1 MAEVASPSMTKMY
14 INGEWV
20 EAASGKTQDV
30 MNPYDGSVVEVVPQA
45 DRSDA
50 KAAIAAAENAIPAWA
65 DTSPDERSALILK
78 GVEKVREQMKPLAA
92 TLSAEQG
99 KPVFEAMGE
108 IHHFLHGM
116 TFYAGLA
123 SKIRGAQVPL
133 PPDMG
138 KHSYGLVIKRPVG
151 VCGAIV
157 PWNFPIT
164 LMGTKIGP
172 ALIAGNTI
180 VVKPASSTPLTTI
193 KIIGLMN
200 EAGLPAGVLNVIS
213 GPGREVGEELLSNP
227 VVRRIAFTG
236 ESGTGRRVME
246 VAGPQFKRITLELGG
261 SDPMIVMPDANLKK
275 AISGALIGR
284 FWNCGQAC
292 LAVKRLYLHESIADE
307 FIKGLIEKVAAYEV
321 GDPST
326 KPEKP
331 KVRMGPLHTAAQREE
346 IESQLAD
353 AVSRGAKVLIG
364 GKRPEDPSLAKGH
377 FFEPAVVA
385 NVPHDSRLV
394 QEEVFGPVLPVF
406 RVKELDEA
414 IALANDNQY
423 GLGSSIWTQN
433 LSWANQA
440 IREIQSGVTWV
451 NQIHYGY
458 DELPFGGVKASGIGH
473 EHGPEAVDYYLETKG
488 AVIGGLDH

>member
-1 MAEVASPSMTKMY
+1 MTKMY
-14 INGEWV
+14 VKGQWV
-20 EAASGKTQDV
+20 EAQSGETQEV
-30 MNPYDGSVVEVVPQA
+30 RSPHDGSVVDTVPRGSR
-45 DRSDA
+45 DDA
-50 KAAIAAAENAIPAWA
+50 RAAIRAAEDAFPEWA
-65 DTSPDERSALILK
+65 DTAADERARLILA
-78 GVEKVREQMKPLAA
+78 GVEKVKEKQKDLAKV
-92 TLSAEQG
+92 LSAEQG

-138 KHSYGLVIKRPVG
+138 KHSYGLVLKRPVG

-172 ALIAGNTI
+172 ALIAGNTVI
-180 VVKPASSTPLTTI
+180 VKPASSTPLTSLQ
-193 KIIGLMN
+193 IIGLLN
-200 EAGLPAGVLNVIS
+200 EAGLPAGVLNCVT
-213 GPGREVGEELLSNP
+213 GPGREVGEELLENP

-261 SDPMIVMPDANLKK
+261 SDPMIVMPDADLRK
-275 AISGALIGR
+275 AVSGAMIGR

-292 LAVKRLYLHESIADE
+292 LAVKRLYLHEEIHDE
-307 FIKGLIEKVAAYEV
+307 FLEALLKKVGSYEL
-321 GDPST
+321 GDPAT
-326 KPEKP
+326 RPEKP
-331 KVRMGPLHTAAQREE
+331 FVRMGPLHTAEQREE

-353 AVSRGAKVLIG
+353 ATSKGAEVLIG
-364 GKRPEDPSLAKGH
+364 GSRPDDPALGSGH
-377 FFEPAVVA
+377 YFHPAVVA
-385 NVPHDSRLV
+385 NVSHHSRLV

-406 RVKELDEA
+406 KVKDLDEA
-414 IALANDNQY
+414 IVLANDNQY

-433 LSWANQA
+433 LTWSNQA
-440 IREIQSGVTWV
+440 IREIQAGVTWV

-473 EHGPEAVDYYLETKG
+473 EHGPEAVDYYQETKG
-488 AVIGGLDH
+488 AVIGGLA

>member
-1 MAEVASPSMTKMY
+1 MTEVASASMAKMFV
-14 INGEWV
+14 NGEWV
-20 EAASGKTQDV
+20 EAASGKTTDV
-30 MNPYDGSVVEVVPQA
+30 INPANGTVVESVPKANRA
-45 DRSDA
+45 DTQ
-50 KAAIAAAENAIPAWA
+50 AAIRAAEDALPEWA
-65 DTSPDERSALILK
+65 DTSPDQRAALILA
-78 GVEKVREQMKPLAA
+78 GVDKIKQQSKELAKV
-92 TLSAEQG
+92 LSAEQG

-123 SKIRGAQVPL
+123 SKIRGSQVPL

-138 KHSYGLVIKRPVG
+138 KHSFGLVMKRPVG
-151 VCGAIV
+151 VCGAII

-164 LMGTKIGP
+164 LMGTKLGP

-180 VVKPASSTPLTTI
+180 IVKPASSTPLTTM
-193 KIIGLMN
+193 KIIGLMS
-200 EAGLPAGVLNVIS
+200 EAGFPAGVLNCVT

-227 VVRRIAFTG
+227 TVRRIAFTG

-261 SDPMIVMPDANLKK
+261 SDPMIVMPDADMRK
-275 AISGALIGR
+275 AVSGALIGR
-284 FWNCGQAC
+284 FWNAGQAC
-292 LAVKRLYLHESIADE
+292 LAVKRLYLHEDIHDE
-307 FIKGLIEKVAAYEV
+307 FLEALIKKVNAYEP

-331 KVRMGPLHTAAQREE
+331 AVRMGPLHTAAQRDE
-346 IESQLAD
+346 IEEQLAD
-353 AVSRGAKVLIG
+353 AVSKGAKVLCG
-364 GKRPEDPSLAKGH
+364 GKRPEDPALAKGH
-377 FFEPAVVA
+377 FFHPAVVT
-385 NVPHDSRLV
+385 NVPHDCRLV

-406 RVKELDEA
+406 KVKDLDEA
-414 IALANDNQY
+414 IALGNDNQY

-433 LSWANQA
+433 LQWAHQA
-440 IREIQSGVTWV
+440 IRELQAGVTWV

-473 EHGPEAVDYYLETKG
+473 EHGPEAVEYYLETKG
-488 AVIGGLDH
+488 AVIGGLA

>member
-1 MAEVASPSMTKMY
+1 MMV
-14 INGEWV
+14 NGEWV
-20 EAASGKTQDV
+20 AAKTGETQDV
-30 MNPYDGSVVEVVPQA
+30 VNPFDGSVVDSVPRGSRA
-45 DRSDA
+45 DAR
-50 KAAIAAAENAIPAWA
+50 AAVQAAENAFPAWA
-65 DTSPDERSALILK
+65 DTSADERAALMLQ
-78 GVEKVREQMKPLAA
+78 GVQKVRESQKELASL
-92 TLSAEQG
+92 LSREQG

-123 SKIRGAQVPL
+123 SKIRGSQVPL

-138 KHSYGLVIKRPVG
+138 KHSYGLVLKRPVG

-172 ALIAGNTI
+172 ALAGGNTV
-180 VVKPASSTPLTTI
+180 VVKPASSTPLTTLR
-193 KIIGLMN
+193 IIGLFN
-200 EAGLPAGVLNVIS
+200 EAGLPPGVLNCVT
-213 GPGREVGEELLSNP
+213 GPGREVGEELLQNP

-236 ESGTGRRVME
+236 ESQTGRRVME
-246 VAGPQFKRITLELGG
+246 IAGPQFKRITLELGG
-261 SDPMIVMPDANLKK
+261 SDPMIVMPDADLKK

-292 LAVKRLYLHESIADE
+292 LAVKRLYLHESIHDAFLE
-307 FIKGLIEKVAAYEV
+307 GLLEKVAAYEP
-321 GDPST
+321 GDPAT
-326 KPEKP
+326 RPEKP
-331 KVRMGPLHTAAQREE
+331 KIRMGPLHTAAQRDE
-346 IESQLAD
+346 IESQLQD
-353 AVSRGAKVLIG
+353 AVRRGAKVLIG
-364 GKRPEDPSLAKGH
+364 GVRPSDPALANGH
-377 FFEPAVVA
+377 FFHPAVVTA
-385 NVPHDSRLV
+385 VPHDSRLV

-406 RVKELDEA
+406 KVQDIDEA

-433 LSWANQA
+433 LTWTNQA

-458 DELPFGGVKASGIGH
+458 DELPFGGVKASGMGH
-473 EHGPEAVDYYLETKG
+473 EHGPEAMEYYQERKG
-488 AVIGGLDH
+488 AVIGGLA

>member
-1 MAEVASPSMTKMY
+1 
-14 INGEWV
+14 
-20 EAASGKTQDV
+20 
-30 MNPYDGSVVEVVPQA
+30 
-45 DRSDA
+45 
-50 KAAIAAAENAIPAWA
+50 
-65 DTSPDERSALILK
+65 
-78 GVEKVREQMKPLAA
+78 MKPLAA

-99 KPVFEAMGE
+99 KPFFEAMGE

-138 KHSYGLVIKRPVG
+138 KHSYGLVLKRPVG

-164 LMGTKIGP
+164 LMGTKLGP

-200 EAGLPAGVLNVIS
+200 EAGFPAGVLNVVS

-227 VVRRIAFTG
+227 IVRRIAFTG

-261 SDPMIVMPDANLKK
+261 SDPMIVMPDANMKK

-307 FIKGLIEKVAAYEV
+307 VLKGLVEKVAAYEV

-346 IESQLAD
+346 VEAQLAD
-353 AVSRGAKVLIG
+353 AVAKGAQVLIG
-364 GKRPEDPSLAKGH
+364 GQRPTDPSLAKGH
-377 FFEPAVVA
+377 FFEPAVVV
-385 NVPHDSRLV
+385 NVPHDARLV

-458 DELPFGGVKASGIGH
+458 DELPFGGVKASGLGH

>member
-1 MAEVASPSMTKMY
+1 MTEVASPSVSGMFV
-14 INGEWV
+14 NGEWT
-20 EAASGKTQDV
+20 AARSGETQDV
-30 MNPYDGSVVEVVPQA
+30 INPFDGSVVDSVPRGSRA
-45 DRSDA
+45 DAR
-50 KAAIAAAENAIPAWA
+50 AAIQAAENAFPAWA
-65 DTSPDERSALILK
+65 DTSPDERAALMMQ
-78 GVEKVREQMKPLAA
+78 GTQKVREHQKE
-92 TLSAEQG
+92 LSALLSREQG
-99 KPVFEAMGE
+99 KPVFEAAGE

-123 SKIRGAQVPL
+123 SKIRGSMVPL

-138 KHSYGLVIKRPVG
+138 KHSYGLVMKRPVG

-172 ALIAGNTI
+172 ALAAGNTV
-180 VVKPASSTPLTTI
+180 VVKPASSTPLTTLR
-193 KIIGLMN
+193 IIGLFN
-200 EAGLPAGVLNVIS
+200 EAGLPPGVLNCVT
-213 GPGREVGEELLSNP
+213 GPGREVGEELLENP

-236 ESGTGRRVME
+236 ESQTGRRVME
-246 VAGPQFKRITLELGG
+246 IAGPQFKRITLELGG
-261 SDPMIVMPDANLKK
+261 SDPMIVMPDADIKK

-292 LAVKRLYLHESIADE
+292 LAVKRLYLHAAIHDE
-307 FIKGLIEKVAAYEV
+307 FLKGLLEKVAAYEP
-321 GDPST
+321 GDPAT
-326 KPEKP
+326 RPEKP
-331 KVRMGPLHTAAQREE
+331 KIRMGPLHTAAQREE

-353 AVSRGAKVLIG
+353 AVKRGAKVLIG
-364 GKRPEDPSLAKGH
+364 GKRPSDNSLGNGH
-377 FFEPAVVA
+377 FFQPAVVA
-385 NVPHDSRLV
+385 AVPHDSRLV

-406 RVKELDEA
+406 KVEDLDEA

-433 LSWANQA
+433 LTWTNQA

-473 EHGPEAVDYYLETKG
+473 EHGPEAMEYYQERKG
-488 AVIGGLDH
+488 AVIGGLA